1 MQINIIAKNRKS
13 KFNCLLIKN
22 NIGIN
27 EKKKEKIV
35 VTRLITQV
43 HKLSNSLNHNQLNI
57 INVR

>member
-43 HKLSNSLNHNQLNI
+43 HKLSNSLNHN
-57 INVR
+57 